1 MICYINNLRVLI
13 NDHIFYRKNK
23 KLLEKTLK
31 VKNLKKGKKVF
42 LFATGPSIN
51 ILDPKKVNDIK
62 KDNYD
67 IFSLGGF
74 LSSNISFKYEI
85 DYYLLSDE
93 RTIWPNKFDLED
105 DLKIPINKTIS
116 ELNKKKIKLFLP
128 TSAFNDHNFKN
139 EIFYFNNTK
148 SKLSRNNNDITKS
161 NDFNA
166 SGLKALLAC
175 VHLGYD
181 EILICGLDN
190 NFWNNIKVNSKN
202 EILHLKSH
210 FYENKNY
217 IKHKSFKLISEM
229 LSKAAA
235 ISKSFERFKN
245 YNVINLD
252 PDSLINC
259 FNKKHNLDIYK

>member
-1 MICYINNLRVLI
+1 MISNINNFKVLI
-13 NDHIFYRKNK
+13 NDYIFLRKNK
-23 KLLEKTLK
+23 KILDQTLK
-31 VKNLKKGKKVF
+31 IKNSKKGKKVF
-42 LFATGPSIN
+42 LFATGHSIN
-51 ILDPKKVNDIK
+51 ILDPQKVNNIK
-62 KDNYD
+62 KDGYD

-74 LSSNISFKYEI
+74 LFSNLNFKYEI

-105 DLKIPINKTIS
+105 DIKIPINETIS
-116 ELNKKKIKLFLP
+116 QLNKRDIKLFLP
-128 TSAFNDHNFKN
+128 VSAYNNHNFKN

-148 SKLSRNNNDITKS
+148 SKLSSNNNDITKS

-190 NFWNNIKVNSKN
+190 NFWNNIKVNSEN
-202 EILHLKSH
+202 EILNLKSH
-210 FYENKNY
+210 FYEDKKY
-217 IKHKSFKLISEM
+217 IKHKSFKLVSEM
-229 LSKAAA
+229 LSTAAA

-245 YNVINLD
+245 YNIINLD
-252 PDSLINC
+252 PNSLLNC